1 MKAAIIGMGYLG
13 SQIREAISTF
23 CVDPITTHCQHQVCG
38 TSQPFD
44 LFQDDIWNVLRGEAA
59 DLVFI
64 TAKVEFTEQTHA
76 LFMGMRNLVR
86 VCRRSRVVYF
96 SSDGIYDGFKGN
108 YKEIEAPNAKT
119 LYGGNLA
126 LCEQII
132 QEEAR
137 DYVIIRPSY
146 IYGYADEE
154 KTRLDSR
161 LARVRQTVSAGHRV
175 ERFSDMYR
183 SPMHVRQVAK
193 ASVHLAASEY
203 QGIVHVAGPR
213 MSVYEFVR
221 DAVEAMKYDP
231 SLVVGV
237 PHPDDLKKYPP
248 DTSLNTSL
256 MTRLTGIVPFGVK
269 ESIQFFSD
277 NLVH

>member
-1 MKAAIIGMGYLG
+1 MKVAIIGMGYLG
-13 SQIREAISTF
+13 SQIREVISAF
-23 CVDPITTHCQHQVCG
+23 CVDPIITHHQHQVG
-38 TSQPFD
+38 GDSQLFD
-44 LFQDDIWNVLRGEAA
+44 ILQDDIRSVSRGEAV

-64 TAKVEFTEQTHA
+64 TAKVEFTEETHA

-86 VCRRSRVVYF
+86 ACRKSRIVYF
-96 SSDGIYDGFKGN
+96 SSDGIYDGLKGN
-108 YKEIEAPNAKT
+108 YKEIETPNAKT

-126 LCEQII
+126 LCEQIVR
-132 QEEAR
+132 EEAHN
-137 DYVIIRPSY
+137 YVIIRPSY

-161 LARVRQTVSAGHRV
+161 LSRVKQTVSVKHRV
-175 ERFSDMYR
+175 EWFSDMYR

-193 ASVHLAASEY
+193 VSVQLANSEY
-203 QGIVHVAGPR
+203 QGIAHVAGPR

-221 DAVEAMKYDP
+221 DAVEAMGYDP

-237 PHPDDLKKYPP
+237 SKSDDPKKHPP
-248 DTSLNTSL
+248 DTSLDTSL

-277 NLVH
+277 DIAH